1 MVARCAFL
9 CICGGHRIW
18 QESGTVWW
26 LNGEAHSEGTERG
39 HVMWYVIWVETGKEH
54 QVRTMIEKQ
63 ISSDS
68 YERIVIPEKLIQKK
82 IKGKWQKI
90 QSVLIPGY
98 IFVVAEDI
106 TDFARELSGI
116 LTFARMLTVDG
127 RITAI
132 YPEEEAVLRRLVDK
146 DEVVDISKG
155 IIVDDKVIITEG
167 PLKGMEGMIK
177 KIDRH
182 RRTAAI
188 EIEMFDR
195 KVLMNVGLE
204 IVEKK

>member
-1 MVARCAFL
+1 M
-9 CICGGHRIW
+9 
-18 QESGTVWW
+18 
-26 LNGEAHSEGTERG
+26 
-39 HVMWYVIWVETGKEH
+39 
-54 QVRTMIEKQ
+54 
-63 ISSDS
+63 
-68 YERIVIPEKLIQKK
+68 
-82 IKGKWQKI
+82 
-90 QSVLIPGY
+90 
-98 IFVVAEDI
+98 AEDI

-132 YPEEEAVLRRLVDK
+132 YPEEEAILRRLVDK

-155 IIVDDKVIITEG
+155 IIADDRVIITEG

-182 RRTAAI
+182 RRTVAI

-204 IVEKK
+204 IVEKR

>member
-1 MVARCAFL
+1 
-9 CICGGHRIW
+9 
-18 QESGTVWW
+18 
-26 LNGEAHSEGTERG
+26 
-39 HVMWYVIWVETGKEH
+39 
-54 QVRTMIEKQ
+54 MIEKQ
-63 ISSDS
+63 ISSDC
-68 YERIVIPEKLIQKK
+68 YERIVNPEKLIQKK

-155 IIVDDKVIITEG
+155 IIVDDTEG

-204 IVEKK
+204 IVEKR

>member
-1 MVARCAFL
+1 M
-9 CICGGHRIW
+9 
-18 QESGTVWW
+18 
-26 LNGEAHSEGTERG
+26 
-39 HVMWYVIWVETGKEH
+39 
-54 QVRTMIEKQ
+54 
-63 ISSDS
+63 
-68 YERIVIPEKLIQKK
+68 
-82 IKGKWQKI
+82 
-90 QSVLIPGY
+90 
-98 IFVVAEDI
+98 VAEDI
-106 TDFARELSGI
+106 TDFAGELSGI

-155 IIVDDKVIITEG
+155 IIVDDRIIITEG

-182 RRTAAI
+182 RRTVAI

-204 IVEKK
+204 IVEKR

>member
-1 MVARCAFL
+1 
-9 CICGGHRIW
+9 
-18 QESGTVWW
+18 
-26 LNGEAHSEGTERG
+26 
-39 HVMWYVIWVETGKEH
+39 MWYVIWVETGKEH

-63 ISSDS
+63 ISSDC

-146 DEVVDISKG
+146 DEIVDISRG
-155 IIVDDKVIITEG
+155 IIVDD
-167 PLKGMEGMIK
+167 
-177 KIDRH
+177 
-182 RRTAAI
+182 
-188 EIEMFDR
+188 
-195 KVLMNVGLE
+195 N
-204 IVEKK
+204 

>member
-1 MVARCAFL
+1 
-9 CICGGHRIW
+9 
-18 QESGTVWW
+18 
-26 LNGEAHSEGTERG
+26 
-39 HVMWYVIWVETGKEH
+39 MWYVIWVETGKEH
-54 QVRTMIEKQ
+54 QVRSMIEEQ
-63 ISSDS
+63 VSFDS

-132 YPEEEAVLRRLVDK
+132 YPEEEAILRRLVDK

-155 IIVDDKVIITEG
+155 IIADDRVIITEG

-182 RRTAAI
+182 RRTVAI

-204 IVEKK
+204 IVEKR